1 MELLLKLRKSYPEQY
16 AKIKKAYEFAY
27 EAHKGQKRSS
37 GEDYFIH
44 PCAVAEI
51 LCDYGF
57 DSSSVIAAFLHDVL
71 EDTEVTAEQLS
82 AEFGD
87 EILELVEGVTKLDK
101 IQFNNKEEAQ
111 AENFRKLFMA
121 LAKDLRVIII
131 KLADRLHNMRSLEF
145 VPPEKQ
151 KYKSRETLDIYAPLA
166 GRLGISFFKCELED
180 IAMKY
185 LYPEEYA
192 YIDSKITAKHAERQG
207 FLNQICA
214 EIKEKMDELGIKGEI
229 NGRPKHYY
237 SIYKKMKYN
246 GIDIDQV
253 YDLLAVRIIVDDI
266 KDCYTMLGE
275 VHTLWKPL
283 PGRFKDYIAMPKA
296 NNYQSLHTTVVTQF
310 NETFEIQIRTVEMH
324 KIAEYGVA
332 AHWQYKEGRTESNT
346 DLDDKVRWIREV
358 MDAEKDINGAREFMD
373 AIKINVFDDEVFVFT
388 PKGDVYDLPVN
399 STPVDLAYKIHSEVG
414 NHCVGAKINK
424 KMVTLSTKLKTGDI
438 VELLTQA
445 NGKPNLDWLKFV
457 RTAGARSRIRAF
469 LKKEQKD
476 ENVKRGKDMLE
487 KEARRKG
494 YALSELLSV
503 NAFESILQRL
513 SLNNEEDMYANVGFG
528 GLGTAQVLSK
538 LIEAFRKEHPISLI
552 EVPVSS
558 EKKMTAHSKSGVLVD
573 GDANFQVHMAHCC
586 SPVPGDEIVGYI
598 SRGRGVSIHRK
609 DCPNVANLGEERLIA
624 ASWDTNGAEEY
635 SATFKVVSEDIP
647 GLLAQMTAYIATAKM
662 TITGANIKTDNTRGT
677 AETVMSVLIKRA
689 EDLDDVIK
697 KISSLKGVIEV
708 RR

>member
-1 MELLLKLRKSYPEQY
+1 MELLLKLRKAYPEQY
-16 AKIKKAYEFAY
+16 AQIKKAYEFAY

-57 DSSSVIAAFLHDVL
+57 DSTSVIAAFLHDVL
-71 EDTEVTAEQLS
+71 EDTEVTAEQIS
-82 AEFGD
+82 AEFGS

-101 IQFNNKEEAQ
+101 LQFNNREEAQ

-145 VPPEKQ
+145 VSPEKQ
-151 KYKSRETLDIYAPLA
+151 KYKSQETLDIYAPLA

-192 YIDSKITAKHAERQG
+192 YIVSRTAEKHAERQG
-207 FLNQICA
+207 FLNQVCA
-214 EIKEKMDELGIKGEI
+214 EIREKMNELGIKGEI

-237 SIYKKMKYN
+237 SIYKKMKSL

-275 VHTLWKPL
+275 VHNLWKPI

-296 NNYQSLHTTVVTQF
+296 NNYQSLHTTVMTQF
-310 NETFEIQIRTVEMH
+310 GETFEIQIRTIEMH

-332 AHWQYKEGRTESNT
+332 AHWKYKEGRTAVDT
-346 DLDDKVRWIREV
+346 DLDNKVRWLREV

-414 NHCVGAKINK
+414 NHCVGAKVNK

-445 NGKPNLDWLKFV
+445 NSRPNLDWLKFV
-457 RTAGARSRIRAF
+457 RTAGARSRIRAY
-469 LKKEQKD
+469 LKKEQKE
-476 ENVKRGKDMLE
+476 ENVRRGKDMLE

-494 YALSELLSV
+494 YSLSELLSV
-503 NAFESILQRL
+503 DAFDSILQRL
-513 SLNNEEDMYANVGFG
+513 SLNSEEDMYANVGFG

-538 LIEAFRKEHPISLI
+538 LIEAYRKQHPISVI
-552 EVPVSS
+552 EVPVSP
-558 EKKMTAHSKSGVLVD
+558 EKKVSHSKSGVLVD
-573 GDANFQVHMAHCC
+573 GAANFQVHMAHCC

-609 DCPNVANLGEERLIA
+609 DCSNIVGFGKERLIE
-624 ASWDTNGAEEY
+624 ASWDTDGADRY
-635 SATFKVVSEDIP
+635 NATFKVVSEDIP
-647 GLLAQMTAYIATAKM
+647 GLLAQMTALIANAKM
-662 TITGANIKTDNTRGT
+662 TITGANIKTDNTKGT
-677 AETVMSVLIKRA
+677 AETVMSVLIKNA
-689 EDLDDVIK
+689 DDLDDVIG